1 VEGVVLE
8 REGLVEGRD
17 LVDDGEGAD
26 KDAAG
31 WLAGVTAMAAAAAAV
46 GMVGM
51 VVVSVQVVVLV
62 VVVHVEVE
70 VGGIHDDQVV
80 DNV

>member
-1 VEGVVLE
+1 VEGVILE

-26 KDAAG
+26 EDAAG
-31 WLAGVTAMAAAAAAV
+31 WLAG
-46 GMVGM
+46 VGM

-70 VGGIHDDQVV
+70 VEVEVEVGGIHDDQVV